1 MQNSTEEVSTVLKE
15 NTVLTKVNTGLKK
28 TPVLTK
34 ITTVIDHGVEG

>member
-1 MQNSTEEVSTVLKE
+1 MQNRTEEVSTVLKE

-28 TPVLTK
+28 TPEPTK